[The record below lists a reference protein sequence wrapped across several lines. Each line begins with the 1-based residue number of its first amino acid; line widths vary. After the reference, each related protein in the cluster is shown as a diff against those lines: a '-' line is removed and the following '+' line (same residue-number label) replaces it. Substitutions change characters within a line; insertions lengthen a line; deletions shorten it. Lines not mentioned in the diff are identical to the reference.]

1 MGNII
6 AIVGRPNVGKSTL
19 FNRLIGARQSIV
31 DDVSGVTRDRQYG
44 TSNWNGKEFT
54 VVDTGGFVKKT
65 DDIFEKEIRSQVQ
78 IAIEEATVILFMVDV
93 TTGITDLD
101 EEVANMLRGSKKH
114 VYLVVNK
121 ADNQQRLLDANEF
134 WSLGFEETHFLSSIQ
149 GSGTGELLDEVVQ
162 KAQRR

>member
-44 TSNWNGKEFT
+44 TSIWNGKEFT

-65 DDIFEKEIRSQVQ
+65 DDIFEKESID
-78 IAIEEATVILFMVDV
+78 AIIHAAYVLTPIHDKTLMEDINKNGTKNILEA
-93 TTGITDLD
+93 G
-101 EEVANMLRGSKKH
+101 
-114 VYLVVNK
+114 
-121 ADNQQRLLDANEF
+121 
-134 WSLGFEETHFLSSIQ
+134 
-149 GSGTGELLDEVVQ
+149 Q
-162 KAQRR
+162 KARVKQILYLLYIGFANWRFNRLTHCIIARENDKKL